1 MSVVAYVG
9 DSRSMTID
17 NLMEIHR
24 IVKETD
30 ENIWLH
36 ADACHG
42 FSLGFS
48 EKLKSRISGIEL
60 FDSISTDPHK
70 VLAVP
75 NQSGEMFLGYETN
88 IQKKQLDLEDDCERT
103 FDRLVKEGK
112 LKKQFHRQF
121 KISEDLGDK

>member
-1 MSVVAYVG
+1 MSVVA
-9 DSRSMTID
+9 
-17 NLMEIHR
+17 